1 MRKLL
6 GLSSRSLLIIAS
18 VCHGQ
23 AEAIEI
29 AEVFRDGECTPYVQ
43 ANFVGSAANLDSS
56 GYNTSGLFS
65 NSGDD
70 TDSNVGFGGALGLK
84 KEYDTFRVRPEFEV
98 MWRQDSE
105 HVTNSFPGPPGPI
118 TFFYDAKSSDNWS
131 TLANLWLDVPVSE
144 KLWLYGGGGLGAA
157 GTHLTVDDTEV
168 SGEKTASNFAWQAG
182 GGFIL
187 PVGDRCELDLGYR
200 FLDMGSTSVPLD
212 GGTNGSY
219 VADMASHNLMFSVRL
234 YVP

>member
-84 KEYDTFRVRPEFEV
+84 KSMTR
-98 MWRQDSE
+98 
-105 HVTNSFPGPPGPI
+105 
-118 TFFYDAKSSDNWS
+118 
-131 TLANLWLDVPVSE
+131 
-144 KLWLYGGGGLGAA
+144 
-157 GTHLTVDDTEV
+157 
-168 SGEKTASNFAWQAG
+168 
-182 GGFIL
+182 
-187 PVGDRCELDLGYR
+187 
-200 FLDMGSTSVPLD
+200 SV
-212 GGTNGSY
+212 
-219 VADMASHNLMFSVRL
+219 
-234 YVP
+234 